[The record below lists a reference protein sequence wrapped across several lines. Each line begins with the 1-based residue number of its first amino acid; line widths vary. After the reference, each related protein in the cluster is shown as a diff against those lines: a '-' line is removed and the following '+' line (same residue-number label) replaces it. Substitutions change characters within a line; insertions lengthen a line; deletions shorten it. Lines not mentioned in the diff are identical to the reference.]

1 MVKRLLSVVVL
12 ILSVITIS
20 AQDDKPQI
28 PNGDFETWTYD
39 GVNLPNNWNSFQTAA
54 GSWAGTAYSKTNRQV
69 RQSTNIRPGSKG
81 QYSCVIWSRTPIG
94 SIVAQGNLTTGRINA
109 GSTTAAN
116 IANYNFSDRVTVNT
130 NNGVEN
136 PCAMKFT
143 GYPDSIRFWTR
154 FVPAGVV
161 AGYETA
167 KFSAIIHDDY
177 DYIAY
182 GLDSN
187 DTEENKS
194 HVVAKAVV
202 QIESKGNEWQC
213 ITLPF
218 NYTENEIEA
227 KYIQLNASTNAY
239 PGKGTK
245 NDSLYIDD
253 IELIYNE
260 KVQQYTLTYLV
271 DGNVYHTEMHE
282 AGDIITPID
291 EPVKGGYEFSGWS
304 EIPEVMPEEDVTV
317 TGTFTKLPV
326 DIHLAATNV
335 VTSAKYPTKKPTLP
349 VEPKQEYAYEQIA
362 DGLECYMFNIGADGY
377 LNDNNGI
384 DQEPTVRWTLTRNS
398 NGTYIIKSENGKYV
412 RFWTSGIFN
421 TTANYASNQTQSSD
435 QTVAESTTTAATYK
449 YVSTFWGQ
457 PRYFGVTTGKV
468 EPKQTADN
476 TTDWALVL
484 DGDFKQKNEEL
495 AEKYAQDL
503 IAYEA
508 AMQAYN
514 DSMLVYNDSVAAYW
528 NSFAKHYNDT
538 IAKDFEQDVTEKFL
552 TTADL
557 SDDSAWATN
566 MVALVRDQ
574 HWSGDTSVPY
584 YEQSGDQ
591 WNANQWSIY
600 ATQTVDLP
608 VGHYVLSVI
617 CRASAEVDANISV
630 EGGDV
635 LLSEAIPTLG
645 DTGRGI
651 DIYGQA
657 NYGDGEYCN
666 DGAGRG
672 WERRFITFEVVGGTI
687 PVKISVN
694 GSANSRYQW
703 MSVCSLELRQ
713 VPVPSI
719 QNLADAINKLSD
731 GTATKADVQK
741 MLNKMLFIK

>member
-54 GSWAGTAYSKTNRQV
+54 GTYATMSYSKSNRQV
-69 RQSTNIRPGSKG
+69 RQSTNVRPGSKG
-81 QYSCVIWSRTPIG
+81 QYSCVIWARVPIG
-94 SIVAQGNLTTGRINA
+94 TIVAQGNLTTGRVNA
-109 GSTTAAN
+109 GAMTADN
-116 IANYNFSDRVTVNT
+116 VANYNFSDRATINT
-130 NNGVEN
+130 NNGVQN

-143 GYPDSIRFWTR
+143 GYPDSIKLWVR

-161 AGYETA
+161 EGYETA

-202 QIESKGNEWQC
+202 QIESKDNKWQC

-218 NYTENEIEA
+218 NYTKNKIAA

-253 IELIYNE
+253 IELVYNQ
-260 KVQQYTLTYLV
+260 KVQLYTLTYMV
-271 DGNVYHTEMHE
+271 NDKVYHTEKHE

-291 EPVKGGYEFSGWS
+291 EPVRGGYEFSGWS
-304 EIPEVMPEEDVTV
+304 EIPKVMPENDVTV
-317 TGTFTKLPV
+317 TGTFTKLSV
-326 DIHLAATNV
+326 DINLAATNV

-349 VEPKQEYAYEQIA
+349 VEPKREYAGEQIA
-362 DGLECYMFNIGADGY
+362 DGMECYMYNIGADGY
-377 LNDNNGI
+377 LNDDNGV

-398 NGTYIIKSENGKYV
+398 NGTYIFKSENDKYV
-412 RFWTSGIFN
+412 RFWASGFLSA
-421 TTANYASNQTQSSD
+421 TPNYASNQTESSNH
-435 QTVAESTTTAATYK
+435 TVAESKTTNNTYK
-449 YVSTFWGQ
+449 ITSSYTWGT
-457 PRYFGVTTGKV
+457 RYFGVTTGKV

-484 DGDFKQKNEEL
+484 GDYKQKDKEL

-503 IAYEA
+503 IAYEK

-514 DSMLVYNDSVAAYW
+514 DSMLVYNDSIAAYW

-538 IAKDFEQDVTEKFL
+538 IAKNFAWDVTKKFL
-552 TTADL
+552 KTSDL
-557 SDDSAWATN
+557 SDNSVWATN

-574 HWSGDTSVPY
+574 HWSGDPSVPY
-584 YEQSGDQ
+584 YEQSSDQ
-591 WNANQWSIY
+591 WEANQWSVY
-600 ATQTVDLP
+600 ATQTVNLP

-651 DIYGQA
+651 DINGKA

-694 GSANSRYQW
+694 GSADSRYQW
-703 MSVCSLELRQ
+703 MSVCNLELRQ
-713 VPVPSI
+713 VPVPTI
-719 QNLADAINKLSD
+719 QNLAAAIDKLPK
-731 GTATKADVQK
+731 GTKSKADVRN
-741 MLNKMLFIK
+741 MLNRMLFIK

>member
-1 MVKRLLSVVVL
+1 MVKRFLSLFLLAMTVVFA
-12 ILSVITIS
+12 S

-39 GVNLPNNWNSFQTAA
+39 GVNLPNNWNSFQTCS
-54 GSWAGTAYSKTNRQV
+54 GMSMAYSSNNRQV

-81 QYSCVIWSRTPIG
+81 QYSCVIWARSVVG
-94 SIVAQGNLTTGRINA
+94 VVAQGNMTTGRINA
-109 GSTTAAN
+109 GNMSAAHKD
-116 IANYNFSDRVTVNT
+116 NYNFSDRATINT
-130 NNGVEN
+130 NNGVQN

-143 GYPDSIRFWTR
+143 GYPDSIKLWVR

-161 AGYETA
+161 EGYETA

-202 QIESKGNEWQC
+202 QIESKDNKWQC

-218 NYTENEIEA
+218 NYTKNKIAA

-253 IELIYNE
+253 IELVYNQ
-260 KVQQYTLTYLV
+260 KVQLYTLTYMV
-271 DGNVYHTEMHE
+271 NDKVYHTEKHE

-291 EPVKGGYEFSGWS
+291 EPVRGGYEFSGWS
-304 EIPEVMPEEDVTV
+304 EIPKVMPEKDVTV
-317 TGTFTKLPV
+317 TGTFTKLSV
-326 DIHLAATNV
+326 DINLAATNV

-349 VEPKQEYAYEQIA
+349 IEPKREYAGEQIA
-362 DGLECYMFNIGADGY
+362 DRMECYMYNIGEDGY
-377 LNDNNGI
+377 LNDNNGV

-398 NGTYIIKSENGKYV
+398 NGTYIFKSENDKYV
-412 RFWTSGIFN
+412 RLYHTGFFN
-421 TTANYASNQTQSSD
+421 PTYASNQSQSSD
-435 QTVAESTTTAATYK
+435 QTVELSNVTPMTYK
-449 YVSTFWGQ
+449 FKSTIGLQTRYLGITSGQ
-457 PRYFGVTTGKV
+457 IDA
-468 EPKQTADN
+468 KQTITDN

-484 DGDFKQKNEEL
+484 GDYKQKDKEL

-503 IAYEA
+503 IAYEK

-514 DSMLVYNDSVAAYW
+514 DSMLKYNDSIVAYRK
-528 NSFAKHYNDT
+528 SFAKHYNDT
-538 IAKDFEQDVTEKFL
+538 IAKDFVRDVTKKFL
-552 TTADL
+552 KTSDL
-557 SDDSAWATN
+557 SDNSVWATN
-566 MVALVRDQ
+566 LVANAGGQ
-574 HWSGDTSVPY
+574 HWSGDASVPY
-584 YEQSGDQ
+584 YEQSSDQ
-591 WNANQWSIY
+591 WDANQWSVY

-651 DIYGQA
+651 DINGKA

-694 GSANSRYQW
+694 GSADSRYQW
-703 MSVCSLELRQ
+703 MSVCNLELRQ
-713 VPVPSI
+713 VPVPTI
-719 QNLADAINKLSD
+719 QNLVAAIDKLPK
-731 GTATKADVQK
+731 GTKSKADVRN
-741 MLNKMLFIK
+741 MLNRMLFIK